1 MAQVTVFTADGRF
14 STTANDEA
22 REGEE
27 RSELQRLLAGDIPGR
42 EGFEGGSVGSP
53 PPGTQLE
60 GSDDDDFNAKLEAAL
75 GRFGQPNPV
84 DIPEFVPTPNQIES
98 LVPWLA
104 SKGDLL
110 QIYTD
115 SYIETGSG
123 DFAIAAVRQ
132 SESYSTFYPGI
143 TRDDGSLR
151 MNETQYESTREG
163 FFRILLENGLNP
175 TIFDGLGKVASLIA
189 GDVSVPEFKTR
200 VEQARAAFVD
210 NPLAEEIKSYYT
222 ANFDINL
229 SDNAVFAAALD
240 PDMSIAILSNQIDQA
255 EIGAEAALRNLDLN
269 TTQAQRLLQA
279 GITQQGA
286 SRLFARGAD
295 TIGTLNRLSRIQ
307 NRDVSFNVEDVIQSQ
322 VFQDPEAIREQNTL
336 IAQQASG
343 SSAVLGA
350 ARTQSGAVAGL
361 EEV

>member
-1 MAQVTVFTADGRF
+1 MEQFVV
-14 STTANDEA
+14 
-22 REGEE
+22 
-27 RSELQRLLAGDIPGR
+27 
-42 EGFEGGSVGSP
+42 VGSP
-53 PPGTQLE
+53 GNYVIKIAETDEEKASGMSQVAAQQTADNLNAQTPQDNTGGDDDTGGDE
-60 GSDDDDFNAKLEAAL
+60 GNDDDFFTKLNDAL

-104 SKGDLL
+104 GKGDLL
-110 QIYTD
+110 QVYTD
-115 SYIETGSG
+115 AYIETGSG

-322 VFQDPEAIREQNTL
+322 VFQDPESIRQQSLL
-336 IAQQASG
+336 IQQQQG
-343 SSAVLGA
+343 ESSPVLGA
-350 ARTQSGAVAGL
+350 RRTQAGAVAGL
-361 EEV
+361 EEA

>member
-1 MAQVTVFTADGRF
+1 MAQVTVYTADGRF

-27 RSELQRLLAGDIPGR
+27 RSELERLLAGDISGR

-53 PPGTQLE
+53 PPGTQLDNDE
-60 GSDDDDFNAKLEAAL
+60 DDFSAKLEAAL

-104 SKGDLL
+104 GKGDLL
-110 QIYTD
+110 QVYTD
-115 SYIETGSG
+115 AYIETGSG

-322 VFQDPEAIREQNTL
+322 VFQDPESIRQQSLL
-336 IAQQASG
+336 IQQQQG
-343 SSAVLGA
+343 ESSPVLGA
-350 ARTQSGAVAGL
+350 RRTQAGAVAGL
-361 EEV
+361 EEA

>member
-1 MAQVTVFTADGRF
+1 MKYNLLGQLGPEGEVNQDAPQGGPYVFDNPPGQGNNPGIGAPAPVADTG
-14 STTANDEA
+14 DDDA

-27 RSELQRLLAGDIPGR
+27 RSELERLLAGDISGR

-60 GSDDDDFNAKLEAAL
+60 GSDEEDFSSKLEAAL

-104 SKGDLL
+104 GKGDLL
-110 QIYTD
+110 QVYTD
-115 SYIETGSG
+115 AYIETGSG

-200 VEQARAAFVD
+200 
-210 NPLAEEIKSYYT
+210 
-222 ANFDINL
+222 
-229 SDNAVFAAALD
+229 
-240 PDMSIAILSNQIDQA
+240 
-255 EIGAEAALRNLDLN
+255 
-269 TTQAQRLLQA
+269 QR
-279 GITQQGA
+279 
-286 SRLFARGAD
+286 
-295 TIGTLNRLSRIQ
+295 
-307 NRDVSFNVEDVIQSQ
+307 
-322 VFQDPEAIREQNTL
+322 
-336 IAQQASG
+336 
-343 SSAVLGA
+343 
-350 ARTQSGAVAGL
+350 
-361 EEV
+361 